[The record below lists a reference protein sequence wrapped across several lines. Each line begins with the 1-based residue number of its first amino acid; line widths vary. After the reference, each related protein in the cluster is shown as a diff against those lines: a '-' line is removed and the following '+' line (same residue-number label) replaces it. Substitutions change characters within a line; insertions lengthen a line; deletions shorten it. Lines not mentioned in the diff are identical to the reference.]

1 LMIGLFIVRV
11 GFKSFLCR
19 STRKVLKKANQCFS
33 CSVFCGASI
42 LKSLIQSAWLG
53 AANFN
58 WAWVLMYIR
67 VTIQKR
73 HEGARIKAHSRFL
86 FHGRAPISFR
96 VPSKHFGRHAFCD
109 WFYHGTKKLARN
121 ILHSLVK
128 LTTPSGFILLS
139 HEKNHLKV
147 YQK

>member
-1 LMIGLFIVRV
+1 MMIGLFIVRV

-19 STRKVLKKANQCFS
+19 STRKVLKEANQCFS

-73 HEGARIKAHSRFL
+73 HEGERINAHSRFL

-96 VPSKHFGRHAFCD
+96 VPSRHFGRHAFCD
-109 WFYHGTKKLARN
+109 WFYRGTKKLARN
-121 ILHSLVK
+121 ILHSLEQ
-128 LTTPSGFILLS
+128 LTALSGFILLR